1 MAKDKN
7 DKADVAVADKLR
19 ALFNIQNIDSSID
32 KIRTIRGELPL
43 EVCDLEDVVTGLET
57 RINNM
62 NEELKALETSISDR
76 KNSMK
81 EAAAAIKKYE
91 SQQSKVRNNR
101 EYDSLTKEIEFQN
114 LEIQLSDKR
123 IKEAKAQIIAKNEVI
138 ELANEELKEKK
149 KDLKAKKAELDE
161 IIAETEK
168 EEQELVKKSKTAE
181 KMLEDRLFNAYTRI
195 RKNAKN
201 GLAVVPV
208 QRDACGGCFNKIP
221 PQRQL
226 DIKASKKIIVC
237 EHCGRLL
244 VDPSLVG
251 AEDGVLVKD

>member
-1 MAKDKN
+1 MAKDKS
-7 DKADVAVADKLR
+7 DKSEVAVAEKLK
-19 ALFNIQNIDSSID
+19 ALYNIQNIDSAID
-32 KIRTIRGELPL
+32 KIRTVRGELPL
-43 EVCDLEDVVTGLET
+43 EVSDLEDVVTGLET

-62 NEELKALETSISDR
+62 NDELKALETGISDR
-76 KNSMK
+76 KNAMK
-81 EAAAAIKKYE
+81 ESASAIKKYE
-91 SQQSKVRNNR
+91 SQQNKVRNNR

-123 IKEAKAQIIAKNEVI
+123 IKEAKAQILAKTEVI

-168 EEQELVKKSKTAE
+168 EEQELLKKSREAE
-181 KMLEDRLFNAYTRI
+181 RMLEERLFNAYTRI

-201 GLAVVPV
+201 GLAVVTV

-244 VDPSLVG
+244 VDPDLVG
-251 AEDGVLVKD
+251 AGETASVS

>member
-1 MAKDKN
+1 MTKDKN
-7 DKADVAVADKLR
+7 DKADVAVAEKLK
-19 ALFNIQNIDSSID
+19 ALFNIQNIDSAID
-32 KIRTIRGELPL
+32 KIRTVRGELPL
-43 EVCDLEDVVTGLET
+43 EVSDLEDVVTGLET
-57 RINNM
+57 RINNL
-62 NEELKALETSISDR
+62 NEELKALENSISER
-76 KNSMK
+76 KNIMK
-81 EAAAAIKKYE
+81 EAASSIKKYE

-123 IKEAKAQIIAKNEVI
+123 IKESKAQIVAKNEVI

-168 EEQELVKKSKTAE
+168 EEQELVKKSKSAE

-201 GLAVVPV
+201 GLAVVTV

-237 EHCGRLL
+237 EHCGRIL
-244 VDPSLVG
+244 VDPTLVG
-251 AEDGVLVKD
+251 IGESEEVKA